1 MSIYFDEKQWIEN
14 WDFYSCSTDRKVT
27 DDLTDTLRTVT
38 SKKSPLCTASD
49 GFYLLDDVGGAH
61 GFVDMI
67 RIIHGDNEYE
77 ADDMREWAR
86 GMGWTGRMSRPDR
99 ML

>member
-1 MSIYFDEKQWIEN
+1 MVAYHNCNLF
-14 WDFYSCSTDRKVT
+14 SCSTDRKVT
-27 DDLTDTLRTVT
+27 DDLADTLRTVT
-38 SKKSPLCTASD
+38 SKKSPICISADGLC
-49 GFYLLDDVGGAH
+49 LLDDVGGVH

-77 ADDMREWAR
+77 ADDKREWAR
-86 GMGWTGRMSRPDR
+86 GMGWTGRMARPDR